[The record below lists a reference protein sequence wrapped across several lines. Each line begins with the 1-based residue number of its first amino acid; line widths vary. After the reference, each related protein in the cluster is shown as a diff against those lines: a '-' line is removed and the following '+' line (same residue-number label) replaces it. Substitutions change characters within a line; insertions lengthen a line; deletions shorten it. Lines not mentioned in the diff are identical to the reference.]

1 MKHVASLFPVL
12 ILAIPS
18 GLLPAQQNQ
27 QQPQP
32 PNAPAQN
39 QAQAQR
45 GGAPPQI
52 ADPTPYTSKDGK
64 IKGWKVVI
72 PGNRALATP
81 AVVDGKVLVGGGF
94 GSHEFYAFDAATGK
108 KAWTYQTADDGPTAA
123 VVADEYIAF
132 NTESCELEI
141 LALDGKPV
149 WKKWLG
155 DPLMSMPAI
164 ADGKVFMAY
173 PNSKGDKEHY
183 LAAFDLKT
191 GKEAW
196 KKKIPGEIITAPVID
211 KQQVYAATLEGTL
224 SCFKLNNGELVWA
237 EKKNAT
243 SSPMVWN
250 DRCYFG
256 RRLEVTV
263 KKDGKDVKEQNEVV
277 AGRGVSASDTVKSLE
292 ATKQKAEYLDFAKRN
307 AASPQEKKL
316 QEADAGVGFGGGKGD
331 AKISQ
336 AMGNLGQASVSGV
349 WSYQGSRPFVY
360 KDQLFSAMGDNLQ
373 CIDPK
378 TEKVIWKQQIRR
390 EKSDQVLDGTV
401 TPPAIVNDKMFVG
414 TTFGEVQCRSVKTGE
429 LLWSANIDEPVVFQ
443 PAVAKGRVYVSTSTG
458 HLYCLETG
466 DEKDDGWLMWGAN
479 AAHSGSGK

>member
-1 MKHVASLFPVL
+1 MNHVSRALALFLFAVL
-12 ILAIPS
+12 C
-18 GLLPAQQNQ
+18 GLLQAQQKEQ
-27 QQPQP
+27 QQPQTPNSP
-32 PNAPAQN
+32 PNQV
-39 QAQAQR
+39 QQIR
-45 GGAPPQI
+45 GGPPPQV

-81 AVVDGKVLVGGGF
+81 AVVDGKVFVGGGF

-108 KAWTYQTADDGPTAA
+108 KAWVYQTADDGPTAA
-123 VVADEYIAF
+123 VVEDEYIAF

-164 ADGKVFMAY
+164 ADGKVCMAY

-183 LAAFDLKT
+183 LATFDLKT
-191 GKEAW
+191 GKEVW

-211 KQQVYAATLEGTL
+211 HQQVYAATLEGTL
-224 SCFKLNNGELVWA
+224 SCFKLGNGELVWT

-243 SSPMVWN
+243 SSPMVLN
-250 DRCYFG
+250 GQCYFG

-263 KKDGKDVKEQNEVV
+263 KKDGKEVKEQNEVV
-277 AGRGVSASDTVKSLE
+277 AGRGLGPTSPVNTFE
-292 ATKQKAEYLDFAKRN
+292 ATKQKAEYLDYAKRN
-307 AASPQEKKL
+307 AASPVEKKM
-316 QEADAGVGFGGGKGD
+316 QEADAGVGFGGAKGD
-331 AKISQ
+331 AKIRQ
-336 AMGNLGQASVSGV
+336 AMDNLGQASVSGV
-349 WSYQGSRPFVY
+349 WSYQGSRPFAY
-360 KDQLFSAMGDNLQ
+360 KDQLFSAMGDTLQ

-378 TEKVIWKQQIRR
+378 TEKVLWKQQIRK
-390 EKSDQVLDGTV
+390 EKSDQVVDGTV
-401 TPPAIVNDKMFVG
+401 TPPAVVNDKMFVG

-429 LLWSANIDEPVVFQ
+429 LLWSANIAEPVVFQ

-479 AAHSGSGK
+479 AAHSGAAK